1 MGIRMN
7 ILGIRKRKKGPR
19 GAAGWV
25 GAACRRT
32 GTERP
37 CRRCTEGFWG
47 LEMIQPQRLHHYFF
61 FLPHAP
67 SQQSLVY
74 LKSLKLKVRK
84 ALLKGTLAPC
94 VSLSG
99 FCRGVEVV
107 I

>member
-1 MGIRMN
+1 MGRGC
-7 ILGIRKRKKGPR
+7 LQAHGHRETLLEVPR
-19 GAAGWV
+19 GVLGPGDDSAPKAA
-25 GAACRRT
+25 
-32 GTERP
+32 P
-37 CRRCTEGFWG
+37 
-47 LEMIQPQRLHHYFF
+47 LFF